1 MGAERLQE
9 SGQAFLLPEKVPVA
23 NIGDI
28 GISAS
33 YQFDLFGTLQRGI
46 EAAKANADAT
56 QAAADTARI
65 TLVADVVRAYT
76 QVCAANEEREIAQHS
91 LDLQSQSTTL
101 IQRLRDAGR
110 GDETQVTRSQTQ
122 FKSLRAD
129 MPRYEAARQAG
140 LFRLSMLLA
149 KPVDQ
154 LPAGT
159 ATCAELPKIAQL
171 VPVGDGAALLK
182 RRPDVRQAERR
193 LAAATAGIGIATGEL
208 YPNISIGATIGT
220 VGILGDLGDPS
231 TNRWGFGPSLSWT
244 VPTNGARARIRE
256 AEATTQGAL
265 AHFDGVV
272 LNAIRETQTALAQYS
287 ALLQRRD
294 ALADAEQ
301 SAKLAAD
308 QTHRFFQAGRES
320 FLADLQA
327 TRTYTDVTAQLAGEH
342 AGCHEPDRFV
352 PRPGRRVGKR
362 TNASLEHRQTLRP
375 LLCFEVLKGR
385 WSQAPLLRKARAGHG
400 ETNNEK
406 PLCSRLLV
414 RRGSAGAAFGHLFLR
429 RHAGPSDRQG
439 LVFLDSATAL
449 IAVMAIAW
457 WPGPR
462 SRCSGSK
469 RQLEQ
474 GKTLVLIWDTKVA
487 LRRVETVFDRYFWGS
502 YWQPGRTFQKSWAN
516 SPARRWKKPRS
527 PEKTV
532 PGARQADC
540 R

>member
-1 MGAERLQE
+1 MNRVLMIAGLGMMLSACQMVGPDYQLPADAAVQRKDFQGELAVEGKPVVSAPVPADWWRLYKDPRLDQLVQQAMASNTDLRVAAANLQRARAQVDEAEAAGGWSAGVKMGAQRLQE
-9 SGQAFLLPEKVPVA
+9 SGQAFLLPEKVPVD
-23 NIGDI
+23 NVGDI

-33 YQFDLFGTLQRGI
+33 YQFDLWGTLQRGI
-46 EAAKANADAT
+46 EGAKANADAT

-129 MPRYEAARQAG
+129 LPRYEAARQAG

-149 KPVDQ
+149 KPVEQ

-182 RRPDVRQAERR
+182 RRPDIRQAERR
-193 LAAATAGIGIATGEL
+193 LAASTAGIGVATGEL
-208 YPNISIGATIGT
+208 YPDISIGATIGT
-220 VGILGDLGDPS
+220 VGLLDDLGDPS

-256 AEATTQGAL
+256 AEASAQGAL

-272 LNAIRETQTALAQYS
+272 LNAIRETQTGLAQYS

-327 TRTYTDVTAQLAGEH
+327 TRTYTDVTAQLA
-342 AGCHEPDRFV
+342 AANTQV
-352 PRPGRRVGKR
+352 
-362 TNASLEHRQTLRP
+362 AM
-375 LLCFEVLKGR
+375 
-385 WSQAPLLRKARAGHG
+385 SQID
-400 ETNNEK
+400 
-406 PLCSRLLV
+406 
-414 RRGSAGAAFGHLFLR
+414 LFL
-429 RHAGPSDRQG
+429 
-439 LVFLDSATAL
+439 AL
-449 IAVMAIAW
+449 GGGW
-457 WPGPR
+457 E
-462 SRCSGSK
+462 S
-469 RQLEQ
+469 
-474 GKTLVLIWDTKVA
+474 
-487 LRRVETVFDRYFWGS
+487 
-502 YWQPGRTFQKSWAN
+502 GRTQASSA
-516 SPARRWKKPRS
+516 SKP
-527 PEKTV
+527 
-532 PGARQADC
+532 
-540 R
+540 

>member
-1 MGAERLQE
+1 MSRALMIVGLGMMLSACSMVGPDYHLPADAAIQRKDFQGDLAVAGKPVVSSPVPADWWRLYRDPRLDQLVQQAMASNTDLRVAAANLSRARAQVDEAEAAGGWSGGVKMGAQRLQE

-23 NIGDI
+23 NVADI

-33 YQFDLFGTLQRGI
+33 YQFDLWGVLQRGI

-76 QVCAANEEREIAQHS
+76 QVCAANEEREIAEHS
-91 LDLQSQSTTL
+91 LDLQSRSTEL

-129 MPRYEAARQAG
+129 LPRYEAARQAG

-182 RRPDVRQAERR
+182 RRPDIRQAERR

-208 YPNISIGATIGT
+208 YPDISFGATIGT
-220 VGILGDLGDPS
+220 VGIVSDLGDPS
-231 TNRWGFGPSLSWT
+231 TNRWGFGPSLSWK
-244 VPTNGARARIRE
+244 VPTNAARARIRE
-256 AEATTQGAL
+256 AEASTQGAL

-272 LNAIRETQTALAQYS
+272 LNAIRETQTGLAQYT

-327 TRTYTDVTAQLAGEH
+327 TRTYTDVTAQLA
-342 AGCHEPDRFV
+342 AANTQV
-352 PRPGRRVGKR
+352 
-362 TNASLEHRQTLRP
+362 AM
-375 LLCFEVLKGR
+375 
-385 WSQAPLLRKARAGHG
+385 SQID
-400 ETNNEK
+400 
-406 PLCSRLLV
+406 
-414 RRGSAGAAFGHLFLR
+414 LFL
-429 RHAGPSDRQG
+429 
-439 LVFLDSATAL
+439 AL
-449 IAVMAIAW
+449 GGGW
-457 WPGPR
+457 E
-462 SRCSGSK
+462 S
-469 RQLEQ
+469 
-474 GKTLVLIWDTKVA
+474 
-487 LRRVETVFDRYFWGS
+487 
-502 YWQPGRTFQKSWAN
+502 GRTQASSA
-516 SPARRWKKPRS
+516 SKP
-527 PEKTV
+527 
-532 PGARQADC
+532 
-540 R
+540 

>member
-1 MGAERLQE
+1 MSRASGLAVAGLGLLLSACQMVGPDYQVSQDAAVQREDFQGELAVNGKPVVSAPVPADWWRLYRDPRLNQLVQQALASNTDLRVAAASLLRARAQVDEAEAAGGWSGGIKMGAQRLQE
-9 SGQAFLLPEKVPVA
+9 SGEAFLLPEKVPVA

-33 YQFDLFGTLQRGI
+33 YQFDLFGTLKRGI

-122 FKSLRAD
+122 FKSLRAE
-129 MPRYEAARQAG
+129 MPRYEASRQAG

-149 KPVDQ
+149 RPVDQ

-159 ATCAELPKIAQL
+159 ANCAQLPKIAQL
-171 VPVGDGAALLK
+171 VPVGDGASLLK
-182 RRPDVRQAERR
+182 RRPDIRQAERR
-193 LAAATAGIGIATGEL
+193 LAAATASIGVATGEL
-208 YPNISIGATIGT
+208 YPDIRIGATIGT
-220 VGILGDLGDPS
+220 VGILENLGEPS
-231 TNRWGFGPSLSWT
+231 TNRWGFGPSLSWS

-256 AEATTQGAL
+256 AEAVTQASL

-272 LNAIRETQTALAQYS
+272 LNAIRETQTSLAQYA
-287 ALLQRRD
+287 ALLQRRE

-327 TRTYTDVTAQLAGEH
+327 TRTYTDVTAQLAAANTQVALSQIDLFLALGGGWES
-342 AGCHEPDRFV
+342 
-352 PRPGRRVGKR
+352 GRTQGS
-362 TNASLEHRQTLRP
+362 NAS
-375 LLCFEVLKGR
+375 
-385 WSQAPLLRKARAGHG
+385 
-400 ETNNEK
+400 K
-406 PLCSRLLV
+406 P
-414 RRGSAGAAFGHLFLR
+414 
-429 RHAGPSDRQG
+429 
-439 LVFLDSATAL
+439 
-449 IAVMAIAW
+449 
-457 WPGPR
+457 
-462 SRCSGSK
+462 
-469 RQLEQ
+469 
-474 GKTLVLIWDTKVA
+474 
-487 LRRVETVFDRYFWGS
+487 
-502 YWQPGRTFQKSWAN
+502 
-516 SPARRWKKPRS
+516 
-527 PEKTV
+527 
-532 PGARQADC
+532 
-540 R
+540 

>member
-1 MGAERLQE
+1 MSRASGLAVAGLGLLLSACQVVGPDYHLPDEAAVHREDVQGDLAVNGENVISAPVPSDWWRLYQDPRLDQLVQQAMASNTDLRVAAANLSRARAQVDEAQAAGGWSGGVKLGAQRLQE
-9 SGQAFLLPEKVPVA
+9 SGEAFLLPEKVPVA
-23 NIGDI
+23 NVGDI
-28 GISAS
+28 GITTS

-91 LDLQSQSTTL
+91 LDLQAQGTSL

-154 LPAGT
+154 LPTGT

-171 VPVGDGAALLK
+171 LPVGNGVTLLK

-208 YPNISIGATIGT
+208 YPDISIGATVGT
-220 VGILGDLGDPS
+220 VGILENLGKPA
-231 TNRWGFGPSLSWT
+231 TNRWGFGPLLTWT
-244 VPTNGARARIRE
+244 VPSNGSRARVRE
-256 AEATTQGAL
+256 AEAATQGAL

-272 LNAIRETQTALAQYS
+272 LNAIRETQTGLAQYS

-301 SAKLAAD
+301 SAQLAAD

-327 TRTYTDVTAQLAGEH
+327 TRTYTDVRAQLAS
-342 AGCHEPDRFV
+342 ANTQV
-352 PRPGRRVGKR
+352 
-362 TNASLEHRQTLRP
+362 AM
-375 LLCFEVLKGR
+375 
-385 WSQAPLLRKARAGHG
+385 SQID
-400 ETNNEK
+400 
-406 PLCSRLLV
+406 
-414 RRGSAGAAFGHLFLR
+414 LFL
-429 RHAGPSDRQG
+429 
-439 LVFLDSATAL
+439 AL
-449 IAVMAIAW
+449 GGGW
-457 WPGPR
+457 E
-462 SRCSGSK
+462 S
-469 RQLEQ
+469 
-474 GKTLVLIWDTKVA
+474 
-487 LRRVETVFDRYFWGS
+487 
-502 YWQPGRTFQKSWAN
+502 GRTQATNTS
-516 SPARRWKKPRS
+516 KP
-527 PEKTV
+527 
-532 PGARQADC
+532 
-540 R
+540 